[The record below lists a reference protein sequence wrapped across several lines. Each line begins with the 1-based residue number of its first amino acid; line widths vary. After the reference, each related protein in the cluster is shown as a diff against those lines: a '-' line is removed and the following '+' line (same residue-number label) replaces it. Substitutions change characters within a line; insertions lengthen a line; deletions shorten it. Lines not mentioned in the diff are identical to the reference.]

1 MRIQLLSDLHLE
13 TESVDPRPAPGAD
26 VLVLAGDID
35 STWRGLEA
43 FAAWPV
49 PVIVVPG
56 NHEFDGREMALAEA
70 ALRARC
76 ESLGMQ
82 WLHRQQVVLAD
93 RQGRRVRFVGAIRW
107 SDFDVLGLDERPR
120 AMKAGAYFARCMKAT
135 SAGQPVD
142 TPMLR
147 DMGLACRRW
156 LQAALTE
163 PRDSAIAS
171 TVVITH
177 FAPSLRSA
185 DPRFG
190 HQPSTASFCNADDD
204 LIPLA
209 DLWLHGHLHY
219 RCDYSVERAGALP
232 TRVLCNA
239 RGLARKRECDGW
251 NGMRLIEACVDAV

>member
-1 MRIQLLSDLHLE
+1 MRIQLLSDLHME

-35 STWRGLEA
+35 STWRGLDA
-43 FAAWPV
+43 FGSWPV
-49 PVIVVPG
+49 PVIFVPG
-56 NHEFDGREMALAEA
+56 NHEFDGRDLEAAEA

-76 ESLGMQ
+76 ESLGMH
-82 WLHRQQVVLAD
+82 WLHRRQVVLAD
-93 RQGRRVRFVGAIRW
+93 PQGRHVRFVGAIRW
-107 SDFDVLGLDERPR
+107 SDFDVFGPDERPR
-120 AMKAGAYFARCMKAT
+120 AMKAGAYFTRCMKAT

-142 TPMLR
+142 PATLR
-147 DMGLACRRW
+147 DRGLACRRW
-156 LQAALTE
+156 LQEALAA
-163 PRDSAIAS
+163 PQDSTITS

-177 FAPSLRSA
+177 FAPSLRSS

-190 HQPSTASFCNADDD
+190 RQPSTASFCNADDD

-219 RCDYSVERAGALP
+219 RCDYSVERADAPP

-239 RGLARKRECDGW
+239 RGIARKRECSGW
-251 NGMRLIEACVDAV
+251 NGMRLIEA